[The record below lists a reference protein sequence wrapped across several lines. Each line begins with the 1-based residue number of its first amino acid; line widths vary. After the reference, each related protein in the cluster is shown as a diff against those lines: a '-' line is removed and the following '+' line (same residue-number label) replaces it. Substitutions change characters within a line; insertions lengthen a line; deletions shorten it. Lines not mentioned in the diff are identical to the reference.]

1 MVYKLFLYCNSL
13 RHHLRFRYRQFFPVA
28 PVALVAS
35 ECETAIQAV
44 ALFEKD
50 LYICKGIRETTKNI
64 HYSHVVG
71 KGIVNIYCIISATYA
86 HNKKLLQPTPYS

>member
-1 MVYKLFLYCNSL
+1 MLYCNSL
-13 RHHLRFRYRQFFPVA
+13 RRHLRFRYRQFFSVAPVA
-28 PVALVAS
+28 PVALVVS

-64 HYSHVVG
+64 HYRRVEG
-71 KGIVNIYCIISATYA
+71 EGIVNIYRIISVTYA
-86 HNKKLLQPTPYS
+86 HDKKLLQPTPYS